1 MNKDFWWVNS
11 SAESSDSASAEISFT
26 LALKYR
32 DVSKFKRVVWYW
44 YRENVARKDLNSS
57 SKLVLW
63 AICERMRYESM
74 SMRDAYAYV
83 GKMLGL
89 SRVSVSK
96 SVYALVDKEIIW
108 IVEEGRERKGMKRLP
123 QHSRKRKHILLV
135 GLGKLL
141 SDHLV

>member
-1 MNKDFWWVNS
+1 MNKDFWWINS
-11 SAESSDSASAEISFT
+11 SAESSDSTSAEISFT
-26 LALKYR
+26 LAMKYR

-44 YRENVARKDLNSS
+44 YRENVARK
-57 SKLVLW
+57 
-63 AICERMRYESM
+63 
-74 SMRDAYAYV
+74 
-83 GKMLGL
+83 

-96 SVYALVDKEIIW
+96 SVYALVDKDIIW

-141 SDHLV
+141 NDHLV

>member
-1 MNKDFWWVNS
+1 MNKDFWWINS
-11 SAESSDSASAEISFT
+11 SAESSDSASAEIIFT
-26 LALKYR
+26 LAMKYR

-96 SVYALVDKEIIW
+96 
-108 IVEEGRERKGMKRLP
+108 KRLC
-123 QHSRKRKHILLV
+123 V
-135 GLGKLL
+135 GG
-141 SDHLV
+141 